1 MTSVT
6 FLTSAVEAD
15 EARRRITRFRLAAG
29 VAQLAS
35 ADQAAGAVCPGR
47 LRAVRA
53 VRGLADVAGRR
64 EGAFAR
70 RHRAVARASGL
81 RGRKPRLQKEQNEDE
96 SGSKERPSGS
106 SFDPKFEIVFEI
118 HFQLVF
124 VQFLFLILK
133 PRKHCHRYLT
143 LIMSLTFLLERKK
156 NADPSCDHDHDSL
169 LGQKN
174 FWFRFNKKLIFSR
187 NR

>member
-1 MTSVT
+1 MGHNRGKRSEYLIVPQCQEVTSFT

-53 VRGLADVAGRR
+53 VRGLANIAGSR

-96 SGSKERPSGS
+96 AGSTEQPTGSAAKAKSGHSNNLSNGLCPGQFRKQSRRC
-106 SFDPKFEIVFEI
+106 
-118 HFQLVF
+118 F
-124 VQFLFLILK
+124 V
-133 PRKHCHRYLT
+133 
-143 LIMSLTFLLERKK
+143 
-156 NADPSCDHDHDSL
+156 
-169 LGQKN
+169 
-174 FWFRFNKKLIFSR
+174 
-187 NR
+187 

>member
-1 MTSVT
+1 MPQYQEVTSFT

-124 VQFLFLILK
+124 VFDSK
-133 PRKHCHRYLT
+133 ATKNSKRAPKT
-143 LIMSLTFLLERKK
+143 L
-156 NADPSCDHDHDSL
+156 SL
-169 LGQKN
+169 LSHAHHVVDFFIGTEEK
-174 FWFRFNKKLIFSR
+174 FGSVLRP
-187 NR
+187 